1 MSCQQ
6 LFISCPLNYLQ
17 TWSYWLL
24 SLRFRLQID
33 IMRCVVVAN
42 LLKMDLSFV
51 AFQLADVFDINYLSH
66 TASNI
71 NIPTHLQISNNKMLL
86 LITQ

>member
-1 MSCQQ
+1 
-6 LFISCPLNYLQ
+6 
-17 TWSYWLL
+17 
-24 SLRFRLQID
+24 
-33 IMRCVVVAN
+33 MRCVVVAN